1 MDSELKEII
10 EQFQKVFTQYYKHFL
25 EFYSAKKQ
33 MDNIYNVAHPELVED
48 SIKLQ
53 VFFLK
58 LPQQIQQR
66 LLEVD
71 FEVFMHC
78 NNVVDFYSLREYLY
92 ENKKFYTIATLV
104 ERIDAELK
112 LAVQIVEADVLDFY
126 DMLPKRNLNFYRKEK
141 YVSLLEEHDGI
152 ENIPNN
158 PIDEREELQY
168 KNNEDMWQQKF
179 EHIDES
185 ASKDMLK
192 QYNEYVDKGNESIE
206 KTTKFVGNVSPI
218 FSSISRWVIELV
230 KNS

>member
-152 ENIPNN
+152 ENVPNN

-185 ASKDMLK
+185 ASKVL
-192 QYNEYVDKGNESIE
+192 
-206 KTTKFVGNVSPI
+206 F
-218 FSSISRWVIELV
+218 
-230 KNS
+230 

>member
-1 MDSELKEII
+1 
-10 EQFQKVFTQYYKHFL
+10 
-25 EFYSAKKQ
+25 
-33 MDNIYNVAHPELVED
+33 
-48 SIKLQ
+48 
-53 VFFLK
+53 
-58 LPQQIQQR
+58 
-66 LLEVD
+66 
-71 FEVFMHC
+71 MHC

-152 ENIPNN
+152 ENVPNN

>member
-1 MDSELKEII
+1 
-10 EQFQKVFTQYYKHFL
+10 
-25 EFYSAKKQ
+25 
-33 MDNIYNVAHPELVED
+33 
-48 SIKLQ
+48 
-53 VFFLK
+53 
-58 LPQQIQQR
+58 
-66 LLEVD
+66 
-71 FEVFMHC
+71 MHC

-141 YVSLLEEHDGI
+141 YVSLLEEHDDA
-152 ENIPNN
+152 ESVQKNS
-158 PIDEREELQY
+158 IDESEELQH

-179 EHIDES
+179 EHIDEG

-206 KTTKFVGNVSPI
+206 KTKNFVGNVSPI
-218 FSSISRWVIELV
+218 FSFIGKWIVDLG

>member
-1 MDSELKEII
+1 M
-10 EQFQKVFTQYYKHFL
+10 
-25 EFYSAKKQ
+25 
-33 MDNIYNVAHPELVED
+33 
-48 SIKLQ
+48 
-53 VFFLK
+53 
-58 LPQQIQQR
+58 
-66 LLEVD
+66 LEVD

-141 YVSLLEEHDGI
+141 YVSLLEEHADA
-152 ENIPNN
+152 ESVQKNS
-158 PIDEREELQY
+158 IDESEELQH

-179 EHIDES
+179 EHIDEG

-206 KTTKFVGNVSPI
+206 KTKNFVGDVSL
-218 FSSISRWVIELV
+218 FFLL
-230 KNS
+230 